1 MSDAIKH
8 ECGIALIRLRKPLSY
23 YQERY
28 GSPLYGLKKLYL
40 LMEKQHNRGQ
50 DGAGIASIKIDP
62 TPGLNYIDRERSTD
76 KQAIQKIFGKVN
88 KGYADALAVDPT
100 VADDASQLKESM
112 PFMGEVL
119 LGHLRYATFGR
130 DSLENCHPRRRLN
143 NWMTRNLV
151 VAGNFNMT
159 NVDELFDLLVSIG
172 QHPKERSDTMTVL
185 EKIGHFLDVENDRL
199 AQIHRQLGYNERQ
212 ITKVI
217 SEKLDV
223 RQILV
228 NSALDLDGGYA
239 LAGMMGHGD
248 AFVLR
253 DPSGIR
259 PCHWYAD
266 DEVVV
271 VASERPAI
279 QTAFALRTEQV
290 QELRPGHALIIRKD
304 GSFSEELVREP
315 LEKRSCSFERIYFS
329 RGSDRD
335 VYQERIALGR
345 SVCPAILDAVDHDL
359 ENTVFSFI
367 PNTAEVAC
375 YGMLKEM
382 DDELDRVKE
391 RRILELGA
399 EPDPAALRKILSLRP
414 RLEKVAIKDA
424 KLRTFITN
432 DDDRDDLVAH
442 VYDITYGT
450 VRPGVDNLVVIDDS
464 IVRGTTLR
472 QSILKM
478 LDRLGPKQIVV
489 VSSAPQIRYP
499 DCYGIDMAKMGDL
512 AAFRAAIAL
521 LKETKQENII
531 DDVYD
536 RARAM
541 VDRPLAEQEN
551 VVKDIYK
558 PFTAQQVSDKI
569 AELLTPTDINAEVK
583 LVFQSIEGPACR
595 MPGPYW
601 RLVLHR
607 QLPHAG
613 RQPRGEPR
621 LHQLP
626 WRARTCGLTEPRS
639 PFCLSCVAFSEC
651 ARWPAGL
658 LSGCSQLTTRE
669 PFSITSCDFVQFK
682 RCTRHQVQVLPFV
695 KFKGKPALSLHV
707 CTGGPHVKR
716 VGSLNHGPPL

>member
-8 ECGIALIRLRKPLSY
+8 ECGIALIRLRKPLSF

-28 GSPLYGLKKLYL
+28 GTSLYALHKLYL

-50 DGAGIASIKIDP
+50 DGAGVATIKLDP
-62 TPGLNYIDRERSTD
+62 SPGLNYIDRDRSTD
-76 KQAIQKIFGKVN
+76 KQAIQKIFGRIH
-88 KGYADALAVDPT
+88 KGYEEALKTDPAAVRDT
-100 VADDASQLKESM
+100 DLLKKSM
-112 PFMGEVL
+112 PFLGEVL
-119 LGHLRYATFGR
+119 LGHLRYATFGK
-130 DSLENCHPRRRLN
+130 DGEENCHPRRRLN

-199 AQIHRQLGYNERQ
+199 TQIHRQLGYSEKQ
-212 ITKVI
+212 ITQVI
-217 SEKLDV
+217 AEKLDV
-223 RQILV
+223 KQILV
-228 NSALDLDGGYA
+228 NSAMDFDGGYA
-239 LAGMMGHGD
+239 LAGMIGHGD

-253 DPSGIR
+253 DPAGIR
-259 PCHWYAD
+259 PAFYYAD

-279 QTAFALRTEQV
+279 QTAFHVATDAVR
-290 QELRPGHALIIRKD
+290 ELTPGCALIIRKD
-304 GSFSEELVREP
+304 GWYSEERVREP
-315 LEKRSCSFERIYFS
+315 LEKRACSFERIYFS

-335 VYQERIALGR
+335 VYRERIALGR

-382 DDELDRVKE
+382 DAELDRVKE

-399 EPDPAALRKILSLRP
+399 NPDPLELRAILATRP

-424 KLRTFITN
+424 KLRTFITA
-432 DDDRDDLVAH
+432 DDAREDLVAH

-464 IVRGTTLR
+464 IVRGTTLQ

-478 LDRLGPKQIVV
+478 LDRLEPKKIVV

-521 LKETKQENII
+521 LKETKQENVI

-536 RARAM
+536 RAVAM
-541 VDRPLAEQEN
+541 VGRPFTEQEN
-551 VVKDIYK
+551 VVKDIYR
-558 PFTAQQVSDKI
+558 PFTPQQVSDKI
-569 AELLTPTDINAEVK
+569 AEMLTPEGIRAEVK
-583 LVFQSIEGPACR
+583 LVFQSIEGLSAACPDHTGDWYFTGNYPT
-595 MPGPYW
+595 PGGN
-601 RLVLHR
+601 RVVN
-607 QLPHAG
+607 
-613 RQPRGEPR
+613 
-621 LHQLP
+621 
-626 WRARTCGLTEPRS
+626 RA
-639 PFCLSCVAFSEC
+639 FINY
-651 ARWPAGL
+651 
-658 LSGCSQLTTRE
+658 RE
-669 PFSITSCDFVQFK
+669 
-682 RCTRHQVQVLPFV
+682 
-695 KFKGKPALSLHV
+695 GKNVRAY
-707 CTGGPHVKR
+707 
-716 VGSLNHGPPL
+716 

>member
-8 ECGIALIRLRKPLSY
+8 ECGIALIRLRKPLSF
-23 YQERY
+23 YQDKY
-28 GSPLYGLKKLYL
+28 GSALYGLKRLYL

-62 TPGLNYIDRERSTD
+62 APGLNCIDRERSTD
-76 KQAIQKIFGKVN
+76 KDAIRKLFSKVDR
-88 KGYADALAVDPT
+88 GYAETIAQDPAAATDAER
-100 VADDASQLKESM
+100 LKQRM
-112 PFMGEVL
+112 PFAGEVL
-119 LGHLRYATFGR
+119 LGHLRYATFGNQG
-130 DSLENCHPRRRLN
+130 LENCHPRRRLN
-143 NWMTRNLV
+143 NWLTRNLV

-185 EKIGHFLDVENDRL
+185 EKIGHFLDVENERIAAHHRL
-199 AQIHRQLGYNERQ
+199 LGYNEKQ
-212 ITKVI
+212 ITQKI
-217 SEKLDV
+217 AEQLDV

-228 NSALDLDGGYA
+228 NSALDFDGGYA

-259 PCHWYAD
+259 PAYWYAD
-266 DEVVV
+266 DEMVV

-279 QTAFALRTEQV
+279 QTAFNVRTEEV
-290 QELRPGHALIIRKD
+290 RELTPGHALIIKKD
-304 GSFSEELVREP
+304 GSYAEQLVREP
-315 LEKRSCSFERIYFS
+315 LEKRACSFERIYFS

-375 YGMLKEM
+375 YGMMKEM
-382 DDELDRVKE
+382 EDRLNAIKE

-399 EPDPAALRKILSLRP
+399 SPDPEQLRAILAMRP

-432 DDDRDDLVAH
+432 DNDRDDLVAH

-450 VRPGVDNLVVIDDS
+450 VRPGIDSLVVIDDS
-464 IVRGTTLR
+464 IVRGTTLK

-478 LDRLGPKQIVV
+478 LDRLGPKRIVV

-512 AAFRAAIAL
+512 VAFRAAIAL
-521 LKETKQENII
+521 MQETKQENIL
-531 DDVYD
+531 DDAHD
-536 RARAM
+536 RALAM
-541 VDRPLAEQEN
+541 VGRPLHEQQN
-551 VVKDIYK
+551 VVQAIYE
-558 PFTAQQVSDKI
+558 PFTAQQISDKI
-569 AELLTPTDINAEVK
+569 AELLTPEGINAEVR
-583 LVFQSIEGPACR
+583 LVYQSIEGLHAACPQHTGDWYFTGNYPT
-595 MPGPYW
+595 PGGNRVVNRAYINF
-601 RLVLHR
+601 RE
-607 QLPHAG
+607 G
-613 RQPRGEPR
+613 RNV
-621 LHQLP
+621 
-626 WRARTCGLTEPRS
+626 RAY
-639 PFCLSCVAFSEC
+639 
-651 ARWPAGL
+651 
-658 LSGCSQLTTRE
+658 
-669 PFSITSCDFVQFK
+669 
-682 RCTRHQVQVLPFV
+682 
-695 KFKGKPALSLHV
+695 
-707 CTGGPHVKR
+707 
-716 VGSLNHGPPL
+716 

>member
-23 YQERY
+23 YQDRY

-62 TPGLNYIDRERSTD
+62 KPGLNYIDRERSTD

-88 KGYADALAVDPT
+88 KGYADALAADPA
-100 VADDASQLKESM
+100 VSGDAALLKQAM

-199 AQIHRQLGYNERQ
+199 AQIHRQLGYNDRQ
-212 ITKVI
+212 ITQVI

-228 NSALDLDGGYA
+228 NSALDFDGGYA

-279 QTAFALRTEQV
+279 QTAFALRTDQI

-304 GSFSEELVREP
+304 GSFREELVREP
-315 LEKRSCSFERIYFS
+315 MEKRSCSFERIYFS

-345 SVCPAILDAVDHDL
+345 SVCPAILEAVEHDL

-382 DDELDRVKE
+382 EDELDRVKE

-399 EPDPAALRKILSLRP
+399 KLDPNELRKILALRP

-442 VYDITYGT
+442 VYDITYGS

-464 IVRGTTLR
+464 IVRGTTLK

-512 AAFRAAIAL
+512 AAFQAAIAL

-541 VDRPLAEQEN
+541 VERPLAEQEN
-551 VVKDIYK
+551 VVKDLYR

-569 AELLTPTDINAEVK
+569 AELLTPADINAEVK
-583 LVFQSIEGPACR
+583 LVFQSIEGLHAACPEHSGDWYFTGNYPT
-595 MPGPYW
+595 PGGNRVVNRAFINYME
-601 RLVLHR
+601 
-607 QLPHAG
+607 G
-613 RQPRGEPR
+613 RNV
-621 LHQLP
+621 
-626 WRARTCGLTEPRS
+626 RAY
-639 PFCLSCVAFSEC
+639 
-651 ARWPAGL
+651 
-658 LSGCSQLTTRE
+658 
-669 PFSITSCDFVQFK
+669 
-682 RCTRHQVQVLPFV
+682 
-695 KFKGKPALSLHV
+695 
-707 CTGGPHVKR
+707 
-716 VGSLNHGPPL
+716 